1 MGRGAGAIVGGE
13 AGALGAPASSH
24 DGFGGSSYSGDGP
37 VGIFGDGHATTSEAK
52 ASEERRAVMPKGF
65 STAPLYY

>member
-1 MGRGAGAIVGGE
+1 MRGAGAIVGGE

-37 VGIFGDGHATTSEAK
+37 VGILGDGHAVRTEQSRSEAS
-52 ASEERRAVMPKGF
+52 ANVFVTRSF
-65 STAPLYY
+65 YY

>member
-1 MGRGAGAIVGGE
+1 MRGAGAIVGGE

-37 VGIFGDGHATTSEAK
+37 VGIFGDGHAIWVAPQIT
-52 ASEERRAVMPKGF
+52 RRDSVSF
-65 STAPLYY
+65 VTRSFYY